1 MSSRPYD
8 GKLGIVTGGSRGI
21 GAAVAKRLAAK
32 GCKLLLVFTS
42 DSSRSLTKALCADLE
57 AQHGVKCAQV
67 QADLSQAAEAS
78 AKIVEAA
85 KVFYASLA
93 AGGDSSKQLR
103 VDILINNAGVSS
115 NQFLNDAAQ
124 GPIAAAEFARVYNV
138 NVLAPLLLTQALAP
152 YFPSPSSSSGGFVK
166 TRGRVVN
173 VSSVSSSI
181 GYEGQSVYAGTKAA
195 LEAMTRCWSRE
206 LAGRA
211 TVNAVNPGPAW
222 GDMYAEA
229 GEGFWRINQPHCDAA
244 PLQAYKGSTSAE
256 TAAEVKELMGDGVED
271 KDAELERFDA
281 LVRDKMGGRRPGFT
295 SEIAGLLICCAPRRP
310 GDDGERGVRERGHED
325 VNRVGLSI
333 GYDRYESISGHF
345 INLPSPL

>member
-1 MSSRPYD
+1 MSARPYD
-8 GKLGIVTGGSRGI
+8 GTLGIVTGGSRGI

-32 GCKLLLVFTS
+32 GCNLLLVFTS
-42 DSSRSLTKALCADLE
+42 DSSKALTQELSADLE
-57 AQHGVKCAQV
+57 AKHGVKCAQV
-67 QADLSQAAEAS
+67 QADLSQAAGAS

-85 KVFYASLA
+85 KGFHASL
-93 AGGDSSKQLR
+93 GRTGELQ

-124 GPIAAAEFARVYNV
+124 GPIVESEFTRVYNV

-152 YFPSPSSSSGGFVK
+152 YFPKPPSGGEPGAFVT
-166 TRGRVVN
+166 TRGRIVN

-229 GEGFWRINQPHCDAA
+229 GEKFWRINQPHCDAA
-244 PLQAYKGSTSAE
+244 PLQAYSGSGGHPGM
-256 TAAEVKELMGDGVED
+256 AAEVKELMGDGVAD
-271 KDAELERFDA
+271 KDAELKKFDT
-281 LVRDKMGGRRPGFT
+281 LVRDKMGGKRPGFT
-295 SEIAGLLICCAPRRP
+295 SEIAGTIDMLCSEEAGWTTGSVVCAN
-310 GDDGERGVRERGHED
+310 GGMKM
-325 VNRVGLSI
+325 SI
-333 GYDRYESISGHF
+333 A
-345 INLPSPL
+345 

>member
-32 GCKLLLVFTS
+32 GCNLLLVFTS
-42 DSSRSLTKALCADLE
+42 DSSKALTQELCASLE
-57 AQHGVKCAQV
+57 AKHQVKCAQV
-67 QADLSQAAEAS
+67 QADLSQAAPAS
-78 AKIVEAA
+78 AKITEAA
-85 KVFYASLA
+85 KDFHASL
-93 AGGDSSKQLR
+93 GRTGELQ

-115 NQFLNDAAQ
+115 NQFLNDGAQ
-124 GPIAAAEFARVYNV
+124 GPIVESEFTRVYNV

-152 YFPSPSSSSGGFVK
+152 YFPKPPSSGGGGTDSFVT
-166 TRGRVVN
+166 TRGRIVN
-173 VSSVSSSI
+173 ISSVSSSI

-229 GEGFWRINQPHCDAA
+229 GEKFWRINQPHCDAA
-244 PLQAYKGSTSAE
+244 PLQAYTGGGGE
-256 TAAEVKELMGDGVED
+256 LGQEVKELMDD
-271 KDAELERFDA
+271 NTADRDAELKRFDT
-281 LVRDKMGGRRPGFT
+281 LVRDKMGGKRPGFT
-295 SEIAGLLICCAPRRP
+295 SEIAGTIDMLCSAEAGWTTGSVVCAN
-310 GDDGERGVRERGHED
+310 GGMKM
-325 VNRVGLSI
+325 SI
-333 GYDRYESISGHF
+333 A
-345 INLPSPL
+345 